1 MTQSIQHS
9 PLVDFLIR
17 LVKEKPLGLVGGII
31 VLLFLLTGIF
41 ADWLAPY
48 GMNDIHPV
56 DRLRPP
62 SIEYFLGTDHL
73 GRDMLSRIVFGA
85 RVSMIVGMA
94 AGAMTVLIAALIGVP
109 SGVIGGKFDI
119 VVQRFVDGWI
129 CFPLLVLFLAA
140 VSVVGPGMLQI
151 IIILGL
157 VQGIAVSRII
167 RSAVITIREN
177 MYVHAAEAI
186 GSPTTRTIIRHILPN
201 IMAPV
206 IVVFSTQ
213 VPGSILSEANLSFLG
228 LGIPPPQPSWGGM
241 LSGTGRNYMFKAPWM
256 ALWPGLAISIAIYGL
271 NMFGDAARDLL
282 DPRLRGGLGGY
293 SGTMKK
299 LSRRIKEVAQTH

>member
-1 MTQSIQHS
+1 M
-9 PLVDFLIR
+9 LNFLIR
-17 LVKEKPLGLVGGII
+17 LVKEKPLGLIGGII

-48 GMNDIHPV
+48 EMNEIRPV
-56 DRLRPP
+56 DRLQPP
-62 SIEYFLGTDHL
+62 SAKYFLGTDHL
-73 GRDMLSRIVFGA
+73 GRDMLSRVIFGA
-85 RVSMIVGMA
+85 RVSMIVGIA
-94 AGAMTVLIAALIGVP
+94 AGAMTVLIALVIGVP
-109 SGVIGGKFDI
+109 SGVIGGRFDI
-119 VVQRFVDGWI
+119 VVQRFVDGWL

-167 RSAVITIREN
+167 ISAVINIREEL
-177 MYVHAAEAI
+177 YVKAAEAI
-186 GSPTTRTIIRHILPN
+186 GSPTRRTIIRHILPN
-201 IMAPV
+201 IMPPV
-206 IVVFSTQ
+206 IIVFSTQ

-241 LSGTGRNYMFKAPWM
+241 LSGTGRNFMFLAPWM

-271 NMFGDAARDLL
+271 NMFGDAVRDLL
-282 DPRLRGGLGGY
+282 DPRLKGSLGRY
-293 SGTMKK
+293 SGTRKK
-299 LSRRIKEVAQTH
+299 LSKRITKLWKK